1 MFEVSRDADV
11 RRQEIY
17 VRRTDGSRWITV
29 DDGKMLGIVNV
40 AEARLLVEALM
51 EETMRLSFQ
60 EEDEDA

>member
-1 MFEVSRDADV
+1 
-11 RRQEIY
+11 
-17 VRRTDGSRWITV
+17 
-29 DDGKMLGIVNV
+29 MLGIVNV